1 MNYLLIFPLLGLAL
15 GQGSPTSMGN
25 LVETLKTSTLQ
36 STLVDLIDAAGLT
49 EVLSQGGPFTIFAP
63 DNHAFSLL
71 GNATLNSLKADTAK
85 LADILKY
92 HVVSGL
98 YHVKPDLLVNELLLD
113 SLKGD
118 KLRVNYYYAAQHAL
132 TVEGA
137 RITYPDKM
145 ASNGIIHRIEKV
157 LLPPVGNIVEVLSAD
172 GSFGTLLAAAK
183 AAGLVEALGDGPI
196 TLMAP
201 TDDAFNRLGNDT
213 VAKLLQNPTLLANV
227 LKYHIVHGTLYS
239 RGMHTGTFHTLEEAD
254 RLRIYESFFGTVV
267 VDGHRVTKPDMSA
280 TNGVVHKLDYVLIPS
295 SLATQIKNL

>member
-1 MNYLLIFPLLGLAL
+1 MGIFVSHL
-15 GQGSPTSMGN
+15 
-25 LVETLKTSTLQ
+25 
-36 STLVDLIDAAGLT
+36 
-49 EVLSQGGPFTIFAP
+49 GPFTIFAP

-98 YHVKPDLLVNELLLD
+98 YHVKPDLLVNELMLD

-118 KLRVNYYYAAQHAL
+118 KLRVNYYYAAQVSTLYKTKTILSCQQVCPSLLCICCIPCLDQQHAL

-183 AAGLVEALGDGPI
+183 AAGLVEALG
-196 TLMAP
+196 
-201 TDDAFNRLGNDT
+201 GNKIRT
-213 VAKLLQNPTLLANV
+213 TILC
-227 LKYHIVHGTLYS
+227 S
-239 RGMHTGTFHTLEEAD
+239 
-254 RLRIYESFFGTVV
+254 
-267 VDGHRVTKPDMSA
+267 
-280 TNGVVHKLDYVLIPS
+280 
-295 SLATQIKNL
+295 NLVNF